1 MLHHR
6 LRAAPRVSK
15 TLAFT
20 NLYATSAASTITIPA
35 TAQAGDLAVL
45 YDLARNSSGT
55 PTLVTPA
62 GWTTLSDLTG
72 GTGAAVLSYKI
83 LVAGDPG
90 GTVTGMDGT
99 SADAK
104 SLVVFRAT
112 PTLAGVAVQDLGEQY
127 TTDNPGAQTLAAQS
141 AYPYV
146 VYGGCGGLSAL
157 PTWASAWYSNTGST
171 GYQRYAF
178 QIFNASGES
187 RSVDCNDSGT
197 GTFLQSCVLRV
208 T

>member
-1 MLHHR
+1 MLAHR
-6 LRAAPRVSK
+6 LRRVRQVPK
-15 TLAFT
+15 TLAYT
-20 NLYATSAASTITIPA
+20 SLYATSTASTITIPA

-45 YDLARNSSGT
+45 YDLARNIIGT
-55 PTLVTPA
+55 PTLVTPS

-112 PTLAGVAVQDLGEQY
+112 PTLAGVAVQDLGEEY
-127 TTDNPGAQTLAAQS
+127 TTGNPGAQTKAAVT

-157 PTWASAWYSNTGST
+157 PTWASAWYSNTGSM
-171 GYQRYAF
+171 GYQRYAW

>member
-6 LRAAPRVSK
+6 LRAAQRVTK
-15 TLAFT
+15 TLA
-20 NLYATSAASTITIPA
+20 YAASATSSAATITIPA

-45 YDLARNSSGT
+45 FDLARDIVST
-55 PTLVTPA
+55 PTLVTPS
-62 GWTTLSDLTG
+62 GWTTISDLTG
-72 GTGAAVLSYKI
+72 GRGAAVLSYKI
-83 LVAGDPG
+83 LAAGEPG
-90 GTVTGMDGT
+90 STITGMDGN

-127 TTDNPGAQTLAAQS
+127 TTDNPGAQTKAAVT

-146 VYGGCGGLSAL
+146 IYGVCGGLSAL
-157 PTWASAWYSNTGST
+157 PTWASAWYSNTGSV
-171 GYQRYAF
+171 GYQRYAW
-178 QIFNASGES
+178 QIFNDTGASV
-187 RSVDCNDSGT
+187 SVDCNDSGT
-197 GTFLQSCVLRV
+197 GTFLHSCALLV